1 MKRVSPKLMAL
12 GLSLAVAVGGTT
24 SLVYAHSG
32 AMGVMKERMEMMKG
46 MGDAMKTMGAMFKGQ
61 ADYDPAIVAEK
72 AAYLADHASKIPDL
86 TPEGSGEDPSEAL
99 PIIWQEWDGYVES
112 SELLATEGAKLVD
125 IANNGAEER
134 AAKVQFAKVSKTC
147 GTCHEKYRKPKDDKQ
162 S

>member
-1 MKRVSPKLMAL
+1 MKSISPKLMAL

-32 AMGVMKERMEMMKG
+32 AMGVVKERMELMKG

-61 ADYDPAIVAEK
+61 ADYDSAVVAEK
-72 AAYLADHASKIPDL
+72 AAYLADHANKIPDL
-86 TPEGSGEDPSEAL
+86 TPEGSNENPSEAL

-112 SELLATEGAKLVD
+112 SELLGTEGAKLVE

-134 AAKVQFAKVSKTC
+134 AAKIQFAKVSKTC
-147 GTCHEKYRKPKDDKQ
+147 GTCHEKFRKPKGDKQ

>member
-1 MKRVSPKLMAL
+1 MKSISPKLMAL

-32 AMGVMKERMEMMKG
+32 AMGVVKERMELMKG

-61 ADYDPAIVAEK
+61 ADYDPAVVAEK
-72 AAYLADHASKIPDL
+72 AAYLADHANKIPDL
-86 TPEGSGEDPSEAL
+86 TPEGSNENPSEAL

-112 SELLATEGAKLVD
+112 SELLGTEGAKLVE

-134 AAKVQFAKVSKTC
+134 AAKIQFAKVSKTC